1 MPRRYRRSAGG
12 GMATKVVNA
21 VMRATKRAA
30 NREKFA
36 YVRVPRDP
44 AERVALFSEH
54 SKALTAPG
62 QLYSQGPT
70 GMAARKALRWRGQG
84 GYWSDLAKSA
94 WDSSAGLRAQAG
106 DWARSGAGGSL
117 GLAAGHLSRYLGTG
131 DYTVDNALVGAGMSS
146 AGIPTFGPEMQTYRV
161 QKTEFL
167 RNVYA
172 PPLGPGG
179 TGGQFVNIT
188 LPLNPGL
195 QQTFPWLA
203 LVAPQFEEYEF
214 EQLMFYWRP
223 MVSDFNSGTGQVG
236 EIVMATQYNPSEPP
250 FTDLSRA
257 KNYMGAMSSKT
268 SIPMNQGVECDPT
281 KNSGAAG
288 KYIRTGP
295 IVGTNQ
301 DLKQYDL
308 GNLNLM
314 ISGTPPQYASQVL
327 GELWVAYTVHLR
339 KPKLPDSSGAEILR
353 DYFQS
358 DGVTALNPSEA
369 YGGLVALIQA
379 PILSAA
385 QNRLSGQVDIG
396 QVIDFPDTGKRAL
409 YIDYTVP
416 SWYTGA
422 LRLVG
427 RALAVNCS
435 NTQPMLPVLYAPQLT
450 GQVTLNRD
458 LTTVFPNGTV
468 PWLGQYPAPI
478 TSGVT
483 VDFAIAATA
492 GGEVSNVSVTVD
504 VTVAEN
510 TSGSDNKVRIF
521 IYAVQSAND
530 CQVGGWTLDVSEY
543 NSSFNS
549 PVTGNILLQDADSNA
564 VPWPYK

>member
-1 MPRRYRRSAGG
+1 
-12 GMATKVVNA
+12 MATKVVNA

-36 YVRVPRDP
+36 YVKVPRDP

-54 SKALTAPG
+54 SKALTSPG
-62 QLYSQGPT
+62 QLYSQGPA

-146 AGIPTFGPEMQTYRV
+146 AGIPTFGPEMQTYKV

-172 PPLGPGG
+172 PPLVGG
-179 TGGQFVNIT
+179 QGGQFVNIT

-250 FTDLSRA
+250 FTDISRA

-268 SIPMNQGVECDPT
+268 SVPMNQGVECDPS
-281 KNSGAAG
+281 KNSGASG

-314 ISGTPPQYASQVL
+314 ISGTPPQYASQIL

-358 DGVTALNPSEA
+358 DGVTATNAGQA
-369 YGGLVALIQA
+369 YGGLLDLIAA

-385 QNRLSGQVDIG
+385 QNRLGGKVGIG
-396 QVIDFPDTGKRAL
+396 LGMNIPGTNKTAVYL
-409 YIDYTVP
+409 DYTIP
-416 SWYTGA
+416 SWYTGG
-422 LRLVG
+422 LRIVA
-427 RALAVNCS
+427 RALAVDNS
-435 NTQPMLPVLYAPQLT
+435 DTQPMLPVLATPALT

-458 LTTVFPNGTV
+458 LTAVTPNPGAL
-468 PWLGQYPAPI
+468 WLGQYPAPL

-483 VDFAIAATA
+483 VDFANSAIA
-492 GGEVSNVSVTVD
+492 GGDLSNVSVTVH

-521 IYAVQSAND
+521 IYGTQNGND

-543 NSSFNS
+543 NTAFNS
-549 PVTGNILLQDADSNA
+549 PVTGNILLEDADANP